1 MDIMYNPQE
10 MKNVQN
16 ARDSYSGRLLS
27 DPHFNEAM
35 MITGIVEKE
44 IQATGRFKEVLNEY
58 SAAYA
63 HTKKNLSVVNAE
75 KIIRDLFKER
85 TGFSMNELRE
95 TFVHREESLSGQQKQ
110 SAFAYAAD
118 VGSMI
123 EHGDKISFHRAYSA
137 QATSLASELNITDLG
152 AKRLMSEQFQ
162 AVQGEKLY
170 DWGKAKEQEFYRPQI
185 EAEKAHRAETRSAKT
200 LAQNQSRAH
209 VYSR

>member
-1 MDIMYNPQE
+1 MDIMYNPKE
-10 MKNVQN
+10 MDRVLA
-16 ARDSYSGRLLS
+16 ARESYSGRLLS

-63 HTKKNLSVVNAE
+63 HTKKNVSVVNAE

-85 TGFSMNELRE
+85 TGLSMNELRE
-95 TFVHREESLSGQQKQ
+95 SFQQREENLTQEQRQ
-110 SAFAYAAD
+110 AAFPYAKE

-123 EHGDKISFHRAYSA
+123 ENGNKISFSRAFSH
-137 QATSLASELNITDLG
+137 QAKDYATKLNITDLG
-152 AKRLMSEQFQ
+152 AKRIMSEQFE

-170 DWGKAKEQEFYRPQI
+170 DWGKAKEKEFYRPQI
-185 EAEKAHRAETRSAKT
+185 ETEKQQRMSQKQEKGMA
-200 LAQNQSRAH
+200 
-209 VYSR
+209 YSRT